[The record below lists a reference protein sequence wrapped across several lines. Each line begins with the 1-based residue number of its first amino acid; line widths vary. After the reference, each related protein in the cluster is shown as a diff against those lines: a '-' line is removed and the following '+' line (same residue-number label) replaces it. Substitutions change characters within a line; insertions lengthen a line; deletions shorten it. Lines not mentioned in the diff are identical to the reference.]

1 LQEVEQELLLLLH
14 KHQQRG
20 VVEEEVEAGQRAKR
34 RQLKMEEA
42 NLLEEEVEALQR
54 GKQALYMM
62 PQYLKQGQT

>member
-20 VVEEEVEAGQRAKR
+20 VLEAEAGQRAKR
-34 RQLKMEEA
+34 RHLKMEEA

-54 GKQALYMM
+54 GKQALKMM